1 MPSFERHAAF
11 RISQQCISTKLLELR
26 NVMERSW
33 IETRTATNRVL
44 PRIQINKADMIM
56 MSGLWACD
64 VAHAP
69 TQPINHA
76 RLEKKIRMFWKS
88 CIEIPVCCQL
98 FQLNPEKCYTS
109 WEIFVRASRSIL
121 KWNKRRSAC
130 DPPYSCWTCTRK
142 CLRDTCS
149 WSAMPSTVLT
159 SKQNSYLLAMSI

>member
-98 FQLNPEKCYTS
+98 FQLNPENVILHEKYLS
-109 WEIFVRASRSIL
+109 VRADLSWNETNVGQHVIL
-121 KWNKRRSAC
+121 HIRVEHVQGNAYGT
-130 DPPYSCWTCTRK
+130 PV
-142 CLRDTCS
+142 RDLQCPRQS
-149 WSAMPSTVLT
+149 
-159 SKQNSYLLAMSI
+159 